1 MLKFLIEKE
10 FKQLLRN
17 SFLPRLIIGYPC
29 MVMIIM
35 PWAANMEIKN
45 ISVNVVDND
54 HSVVSQRLIHK
65 IDASSYFRLNNLSPT
80 YNSALRDVES
90 GDADVILEIPRHFE
104 KKLENGEASHVLLAA
119 NAVNGSKGG
128 LASSY
133 MTATLADYNAQLHAE
148 NPSSGIVQ
156 EAASSV
162 QPSVSVSEKNLYNP
176 HLNYKLF
183 MVPALMVMLVTV
195 ICGFLPALNIVSEK
209 EVGTIEQM
217 NVTPVGKF
225 KFILAKLI
233 PFWVVGFVVLTLSF
247 GLAWLIYGILPVG
260 SLGII
265 YLLSALFVLVMSGFG
280 LVISNHSATM
290 QQAMFVMFFF
300 MIILLLMSGLFTP
313 VMSMPRWAQIITI
326 LNPLK
331 YFVDIMR
338 MVYLKGS
345 GLTDLSLQIGALLA
359 FATLFNFWA
368 VKSYRKS
375 A

>member
-29 MVMIIM
+29 IVMIIM
-35 PWAANMEIKN
+35 PWATNMEIKN

-80 YNSALRDVES
+80 YNSALRDIES

-133 MTATLADYNAQLHAE
+133 MTATLADYNTQLHAE

-300 MIILLLMSGLFTP
+300 IIILLLMSGLFTP
-313 VMSMPRWAQIITI
+313 VMSMPQWAQIITI

>member
-133 MTATLADYNAQLHAE
+133 MTATLADYNAQLHVE

-247 GLAWLIYGILPVG
+247 GFAWLIYGILPVG

>member
-80 YNSALRDVES
+80 YNSALRDIES

-119 NAVNGSKGG
+119 NAVDGSKGG

-247 GLAWLIYGILPVG
+247 GFAWLIYGILPVG

-313 VMSMPRWAQIITI
+313 VMSMPQWAQIITI

>member
-80 YNSALRDVES
+80 YNSALRDIES

-119 NAVNGSKGG
+119 NAVNGNKGG

-162 QPSVSVSEKNLYNP
+162 QPSVSVSGKNLYNP

-313 VMSMPRWAQIITI
+313 VMSMPQWAQIITI

>member
-35 PWAANMEIKN
+35 PWATNMEIKN

-80 YNSALRDVES
+80 YNSALRDIES

-104 KKLENGEASHVLLAA
+104 KTLENGEASHVLLAA

-300 MIILLLMSGLFTP
+300 IIILLLMSGLFTP
-313 VMSMPRWAQIITI
+313 VMSMPQWAQIITI

>member
-1 MLKFLIEKE
+1 
-10 FKQLLRN
+10 
-17 SFLPRLIIGYPC
+17 
-29 MVMIIM
+29 
-35 PWAANMEIKN
+35 
-45 ISVNVVDND
+45 
-54 HSVVSQRLIHK
+54 
-65 IDASSYFRLNNLSPT
+65 
-80 YNSALRDVES
+80 
-90 GDADVILEIPRHFE
+90 
-104 KKLENGEASHVLLAA
+104 
-119 NAVNGSKGG
+119 
-128 LASSY
+128 
-133 MTATLADYNAQLHAE
+133 
-148 NPSSGIVQ
+148 
-156 EAASSV
+156 
-162 QPSVSVSEKNLYNP
+162 
-176 HLNYKLF
+176 
-183 MVPALMVMLVTV
+183 
-195 ICGFLPALNIVSEK
+195 
-209 EVGTIEQM
+209 M

-313 VMSMPRWAQIITI
+313 VMSMPQWAQIITI

>member
-80 YNSALRDVES
+80 YNSALRDIES

-133 MTATLADYNAQLHAE
+133 MTATLADYNAQLHVE

-183 MVPALMVMLVTV
+183 MVPALMLMLVTV

-265 YLLSALFVLVMSGFG
+265 YLLSALFVLAMSGFG

-345 GLTDLSLQIGALLA
+345 GLADLSLQIGALLA

>member
-80 YNSALRDVES
+80 YNSALRDIES

-247 GLAWLIYGILPVG
+247 GFAWLIYGILPVG

-313 VMSMPRWAQIITI
+313 VMSMPQWAQIITI

-345 GLTDLSLQIGALLA
+345 GLADLSLQIGALLA

>member
-29 MVMIIM
+29 IVMIIM
-35 PWAANMEIKN
+35 PWATNMEIKN

-80 YNSALRDVES
+80 YNSALRDIES

-313 VMSMPRWAQIITI
+313 VMSMPQWAQIITI

>member
-133 MTATLADYNAQLHAE
+133 MTATLADYNAQLHVE

-313 VMSMPRWAQIITI
+313 VMSMPQWAQIITI

>member
-80 YNSALRDVES
+80 YNSALRDIES

-247 GLAWLIYGILPVG
+247 GFAWLIYGILPVG

-300 MIILLLMSGLFTP
+300 IIILLLMSGLFTP
-313 VMSMPRWAQIITI
+313 VMSMPQWAQIITI

>member
-104 KKLENGEASHVLLAA
+104 KKLENGKASHVLLAA

-133 MTATLADYNAQLHAE
+133 MTATLADYNAQLHVE

-247 GLAWLIYGILPVG
+247 GFAWLIYGILPVG

-300 MIILLLMSGLFTP
+300 IIILLLMSGLFTP
-313 VMSMPRWAQIITI
+313 VMSMPQWAQIITI

-345 GLTDLSLQIGALLA
+345 GLADLSLQIGALLA

>member
-29 MVMIIM
+29 IVMIIM
-35 PWAANMEIKN
+35 PWATNMEIKN

-80 YNSALRDVES
+80 YNSALRDIES

-104 KKLENGEASHVLLAA
+104 KTLENGEASHVLLAA
-119 NAVNGSKGG
+119 NAVNGSEGG

-247 GLAWLIYGILPVG
+247 GFAWLIYGILPVG

-300 MIILLLMSGLFTP
+300 IIILLLMSGLFTP
-313 VMSMPRWAQIITI
+313 VMSMPQWAQIITI